1 MSTQL
6 LLNDFFLAIA
16 DLPGYAGVV
25 CLGFSFFYFP
35 VVTVPCVLTPSLSK
49 GTNHSD
55 LIASHV
61 SEGRDGQDEQDV
73 TVYHFYFVQNFQLQ
87 SSQFQPQVGREISIS
102 VFR

>member
-25 CLGFSFFYFP
+25 CLGFSFFYLP
-35 VVTVPCVLTPSLSK
+35 SLTVPCVLTPSLNKS
-49 GTNHSD
+49 TNHSD

-61 SEGRDGQDEQDV
+61 SKGRDGQDEQDV
-73 TVYHFYFVQNFQLQ
+73 TAYHFHFVQNFQLQ

-102 VFR
+102 LFR